1 MYAPNRS
8 DMVGAYLALAFGVVC
23 IGFSAIFVR
32 FAGVPGPVSAFYR
45 ILIASIV
52 IVPWWL
58 HRRTKWPS
66 RVDLVLTLAGGV
78 FFALDLILWNT
89 SVMLTSATTATL
101 LANNAPLWVG
111 IGALVL
117 FRERLSTRYWAGLAI
132 ALTGITILVGIGAWM
147 QLRLSRGDMLAIG
160 ASFFYAAY
168 LLTTQQARARIDT
181 STFTAISVSSSL
193 LLLFGLNLVLGTAM
207 TGYSVNTWGALVGLG
222 LVSHLGGW
230 LSINYALG
238 HLRAARVAVGV
249 LGQAMVTALLSIPL
263 LGESLSI
270 NQMVGGVLVL
280 FGIYV
285 VNQAKSKG
293 RQDQRSENQVPSI
306 EMNPKGVTTAHD
318 CGR

>member
-1 MYAPNRS
+1 
-8 DMVGAYLALAFGVVC
+8 MVGAYLALAFGVVC

-66 RVDLVLTLAGGV
+66 HVDLVLTLAGGV

-89 SVMLTSATTATL
+89 SVMLTSATNATL

-132 ALTGITILVGIGAWM
+132 ALTGITILVGIGTWM

-168 LLTTQQARARIDT
+168 LLTAQQARVRIDT

-193 LLLFGLNLVLGTAM
+193 LLLFGLNLVLGTTM

-263 LGESLSI
+263 LGESLSV
-270 NQMVGGVLVL
+270 NQIVGGVLVL
-280 FGIYV
+280 SGIYIA
-285 VNQAKSKG
+285 NQAKSKG
-293 RQDQRSENQVPSI
+293 RQDQRSENQVPNI

>member
-8 DMVGAYLALAFGVVC
+8 NMVGAYLALAFGVVC

-89 SVMLTSATTATL
+89 SVMLTSATNATL

-168 LLTTQQARARIDT
+168 LLTAQQARVRIDT

-193 LLLFGLNLVLGTAM
+193 LLLFGLNLVLGTTM

-263 LGESLSI
+263 LGESLSV
-270 NQMVGGVLVL
+270 NQIVGGVLVL
-280 FGIYV
+280 SGIYIA
-285 VNQAKSKG
+285 NQAKSKG
-293 RQDQRSENQVPSI
+293 RQDQRSENQVPNI